1 MHSNMKPTAD
11 SDLKPATVGTL
22 PRIDTIIRRRMHTLG
37 SPLEDDQTRCRQRH
51 AGKLQWKHGP
61 RASFFRMNVDEV
73 LGRA

>member
-37 SPLEDDQTRCRQRH
+37 SPLEDDQSWLRSFEQFPRFDKCRS
-51 AGKLQWKHGP
+51 AG
-61 RASFFRMNVDEV
+61 FEV
-73 LGRA
+73 LLAA